1 MGLFGSKIGA
11 LGSGLKDSLAEAKAK
26 AAALAERVEVPAAL
40 NDITQAASN
49 KARDYAATGREHAG
63 KIVDKV
69 SERLGDVDYD
79 ALGRR
84 ETYVTKFREYAEVGS
99 EKVSTYFKATFEV
112 DKTTAQMVD
121 DVRRRLPVPVS
132 SVDDIFTQCKREAL
146 QRTAA
151 AFFFGQGMT
160 ELDEELAARYANLS
174 MSFKEFKEEN
184 QDMKNSPNF
193 AAMQNARAD
202 ARPTVT
208 HLENGYNS
216 AQPLD
221 PYEADIEHI
230 VPKAQLYNDW
240 IFRLG
245 TNDGEIIDLVNV
257 NENLIFADSSLNRS
271 KNSTDL
277 LAYMEA
283 NGSPDPIDPDVLHF
297 SVGGQDVTVS
307 KSEAVEKYEKAQERI
322 ANERLESA
330 KTIGFSLAESGARMA
345 AQQVVGLILMETID
359 IFVDEIRDIA
369 VNGKFFDENGLL
381 ANINTRRE
389 RISSQLKTRFE
400 ERRIWARARAA
411 GIEGG
416 VAGVLSAIPQI
427 LISLLVQMPGY
438 VLSII
443 RECTL
448 STVRC
453 VRVLMSDDADKL
465 ASIKVIMTG
474 AAAGVMSAY
483 VSNVISKG
491 VATVPLLNMF
501 NGKVTTVL
509 TGVVVTAVPLGAIY
523 VFEKNKAKFVFKALS
538 T

>member
-1 MGLFGSKIGA
+1 MGLFGNKIA
-11 LGSGLKDSLAEAKAK
+11 SLGSGLKDSLAEAKAK

-40 NDITQAASN
+40 SDITQAASS
-49 KARDYAATGREHAG
+49 KAREYAAAGREHAG
-63 KIVDKV
+63 KIADKV
-69 SERLGDVDYD
+69 SDRINEIDYE
-79 ALGRR
+79 ALRR
-84 ETYVTKFREYAEVGS
+84 CDTYVTKFREYAEVS
-99 EKVSTYFKATFEV
+99 SDKVATYFKATFEV
-112 DKTTAQMVD
+112 DKTTAQIVD

-151 AFFFGQGMT
+151 AFFLGQGMA
-160 ELDEELAARYANLS
+160 EQDEELAARYVNLS
-174 MSFKEFKEEN
+174 MNFKEFKEEN

-193 AAMQNARAD
+193 AAMQNARGD

-208 HLENGYNS
+208 FLENGYNS

-277 LAYMEA
+277 LVYMEA
-283 NGSPDPIDPDVLHF
+283 HGSPDPIDPDVLHF
-297 SVGGQDVTVS
+297 TVGGQDITVS
-307 KSEAVEKYEKAQERI
+307 KSEAVERYEKAQERI
-322 ANERLESA
+322 ANERLEAA

-389 RISSQLKTRFE
+389 RISSQLKSRFE
-400 ERRIWARARAA
+400 ERRIWARAKAA

-483 VSNVISKG
+483 VANVISKG
-491 VATVPLLNMF
+491 VAAVPLLNMF

-523 VFEKNKAKFVFKALS
+523 VFEKNKAKFVFKALGA
-538 T
+538 